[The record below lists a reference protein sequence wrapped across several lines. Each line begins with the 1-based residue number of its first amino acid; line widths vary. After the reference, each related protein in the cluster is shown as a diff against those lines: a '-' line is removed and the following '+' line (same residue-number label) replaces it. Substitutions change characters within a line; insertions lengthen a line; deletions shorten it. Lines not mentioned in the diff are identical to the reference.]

1 MSLSKTID
9 VKDLNNHLKKGQRLL
24 CLDVGTKTIGV
35 AISNSELTIATPIS
49 IITRKNLIND
59 VLELNKIIFS
69 RNIGIL
75 IIGLPVNMNG
85 SEGPKCQ
92 SVRQFVKN
100 ISKSIELDIIFWD
113 ERLST
118 KAVEK
123 LMIANDTT
131 RAKRKKQIDKEAA
144 SFILQ
149 GLLDHINY

>member
-9 VKDLNNHLKKGQRLL
+9 VKELNNHLKKGQRLL
-24 CLDVGTKTIGV
+24 CLDVGTKTIGL
-35 AISNSELTIATPIS
+35 AISNSELTISTPIS
-49 IITRKNLIND
+49 IITRKNLTND